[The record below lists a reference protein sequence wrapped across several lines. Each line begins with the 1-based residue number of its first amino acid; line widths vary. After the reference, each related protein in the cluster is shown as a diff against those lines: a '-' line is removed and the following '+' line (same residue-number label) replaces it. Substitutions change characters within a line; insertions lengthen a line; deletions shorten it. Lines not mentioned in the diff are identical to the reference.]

1 MRSIAVVGRA
11 DAGQAPGALSSPTSA
26 TRVRRLLLATTRL
39 RKQVTGLRF
48 AEPVTHVYNPL
59 EYAAVPYAC
68 YLKRYGG
75 TRKRVIFLGMNPG
88 PFGMAQTGVPF
99 GEVAHVRDWLG
110 IEGPVGRPRVEHP
123 KRPIEGFGCTR
134 SEVSG
139 QRLWGTIADH
149 FRTPG
154 RFFARHFIANYCPLV
169 FMESTG
175 RNRTPDKLPAGE
187 RAELFEICDDHLR
200 RLVEI
205 LEAEWVVGVGA
216 FAQSRAR
223 EALGSSVRI
232 ATILHPS
239 PANPRANRDWAGEAR
254 RQLRD
259 LGLCSR

>member
-1 MRSIAVVGRA
+1 MKGPQRDAQLRA
-11 DAGQAPGALSSPTSA
+11 A
-26 TRVRRLLLATTRL
+26 TRRLCREL
-39 RKQVTGLRF
+39 RSLRF
-48 AEPVTHVYNPL
+48 RAPVSHVYNPL
-59 EYAAVPYAC
+59 EYAAEPYAR

-75 TRKRVIFLGMNPG
+75 TRKRVVFLGMNPG

-110 IEGPVGRPRVEHP
+110 IEGKVGRPDAEHP
-123 KRPIEGFGCTR
+123 KRPVEGFGCTR

-139 QRLWGTIADH
+139 QRLWGAIAEH
-149 FRTPG
+149 YGTPG

-175 RNRTPDKLPAGE
+175 RNRTPDKLPARE
-187 RAELFEICDDHLR
+187 RDGLFAICDDHLR

-205 LEAEWVVGVGA
+205 LEPEWVVGVGA
-216 FAQSRAR
+216 FAERRAR
-223 EALGSSVRI
+223 QALGSAVRI

-239 PANPRANRDWAGEAR
+239 PANPRANRDWAGEVR
-254 RQLRD
+254 QQLRD

>member
-1 MRSIAVVGRA
+1 
-11 DAGQAPGALSSPTSA
+11 
-26 TRVRRLLLATTRL
+26 VRRLLLATTRL
-39 RKQVTGLRF
+39 RKQVAGLGF
-48 AEPVTHVYNPL
+48 AHPVTHVYNPL
-59 EYAAVPYAC
+59 VYAAETYRR
-68 YLKRYGG
+68 YLKLYGR

-99 GEVAHVRDWLG
+99 GQVAHVRDWLG
-110 IEGPVGRPRVEHP
+110 IEGPVGRPPVEHP
-123 KRPIEGFGCTR
+123 KRPIEGFACSR

-139 QRLWGTIADH
+139 QRLWGAIADH
-149 FRTPG
+149 YGTPP

-175 RNRTPDKLPAGE
+175 RNRTPDKLPASE
-187 RAELFEICDDHLR
+187 RTRLFEICDEHLR

-216 FAQSRAR
+216 FAQARAR
-223 EALGSSVRI
+223 EALGTDVRI

-239 PANPRANRDWAGEAR
+239 PANPRANRDWAGEVR
-254 RQLRD
+254 RQVRD